1 MTARWLAFAFWAA
14 AAATA
19 VFWGLK
25 LFVPGARPP
34 EHTTIAAT
42 AAAPRGDLR
51 RIFGSDPVVPVVVAE
66 EPAPSSRFQLVGVV
80 APRDARAREGVA
92 LIAVD
97 GKTPKAYRIGAP
109 VDGDLVL
116 QSVRARG
123 ATLGTRNGGANVS
136 LDIPPPQPAATGM
149 LPPSGMAATMPPP
162 QFQPLPGG
170 AVRPGQMPTMR
181 LPQQQAGVV
190 RPAPAPIRPQQA
202 QQAQQAQP
210 LQSTEGQMQPGEQT
224 SD

>member
-1 MTARWLAFAFWAA
+1 MTARWLAFGFWAA

-25 LFVPGARPP
+25 LFVPGARAP

-51 RIFGSDPVVPVVVAE
+51 RIFGSDPVAPVVVAE
-66 EPAPSSRFQLVGVV
+66 EPPPSSRFQLVGVV
-80 APRDARAREGVA
+80 APRGTRAREGVA

-97 GKTPKAYRIGAP
+97 GKTPKVYRIGAP

-149 LPPSGMAATMPPP
+149 LPPSGMAATMPPT

-170 AVRPGQMPTMR
+170 AIRPGQMPSMR
-181 LPQQQAGVV
+181 LPQQAGVV
-190 RPAPAPIRPQQA
+190 RPAPAPVRPQV
-202 QQAQQAQP
+202 QP
-210 LQSTEGQMQPGEQT
+210 LQSTEGQQPQSGEP